1 MKIAIIRKKYTFHGG
16 AEGFSQALITQLA
29 EEGNEIHIYAMQWQG
44 NPAGNI
50 HFHKV
55 PALTANSFLRDFSFA
70 VSSLFLIKK
79 TAL

>member
-29 EEGNEIHIYAMQWQG
+29 EAGNEIHIYAMQWQG

-55 PALTANSFLRDFSFA
+55 PALTAQFLFEG
-70 VSSLFLIKK
+70 FLICRIKPFFIKK